1 MFYPKFISY
10 IINHLGYYLTV
21 YILILEEVIVLKLEG
36 EETFFG
42 ESIET
47 PEEFI
52 KDLCE
57 RVNTANIT
65 AMDEV
70 DKMNQ
75 LAYLLGFLTAL
86 KGRLNRV
93 CEKI

>member
-1 MFYPKFISY
+1 
-10 IINHLGYYLTV
+10 
-21 YILILEEVIVLKLEG
+21 VIGLNIKG

-42 ESIET
+42 EKIET
-47 PEEFI
+47 PKEFI
-52 KDLCE
+52 EDLCE
-57 RVNTANIT
+57 RVDTVYSA
-65 AMDEV
+65 AMDED

-75 LAYLLGFLTAL
+75 LAYLIGFITAL

>member
-1 MFYPKFISY
+1 
-10 IINHLGYYLTV
+10 
-21 YILILEEVIVLKLEG
+21 VIGLKLKEEESFHG
-36 EETFFG
+36 EI
-42 ESIET
+42 IET

-57 RVNTANIT
+57 RVNIACNTI
-65 AMDEV
+65 MEED

-75 LAYLLGFLTAL
+75 LAYITTFLIAF

-93 CEKI
+93 CENI

>member
-1 MFYPKFISY
+1 MKLFSFKSLYQ
-10 IINHLGYYLTV
+10 N
-21 YILILEEVIVLKLEG
+21 ILVKKDLIVLNING

-42 ESIET
+42 ENIET

-52 KDLCE
+52 EDLCD
-57 RVNTANIT
+57 RVDAVYST
-65 AMDEV
+65 AMDDD

-75 LAYLLGFLTAL
+75 LAYLIGFITAL

>member
-1 MFYPKFISY
+1 MIG
-10 IINHLGYYLTV
+10 LRLD
-21 YILILEEVIVLKLEG
+21 G

-42 ESIET
+42 ESIDT

-52 KDLCE
+52 EDLCE
-57 RVNTANIT
+57 RVNIAYST
-65 AMDEV
+65 MLEED

-75 LAYLLGFLTAL
+75 LAFITTFLIAF

-93 CEKI
+93 CENI

>member
-1 MFYPKFISY
+1 
-10 IINHLGYYLTV
+10 
-21 YILILEEVIVLKLEG
+21 VIGLNIKG

-42 ESIET
+42 EIIET

-52 KDLCE
+52 EDLCE
-57 RVNTANIT
+57 RIDTVYNT
-65 AMDEV
+65 AMDEEN
-70 DKMNQ
+70 KMTQ
-75 LAYLLGFLTAL
+75 LAYLIGFITAL

>member
-1 MFYPKFISY
+1 
-10 IINHLGYYLTV
+10 
-21 YILILEEVIVLKLEG
+21 VIGLKLNEEESFHG
-36 EETFFG
+36 EI
-42 ESIET
+42 IET

-52 KDLCE
+52 EDLCE
-57 RVNTANIT
+57 RVNIAYSTMT
-65 AMDEV
+65 EED

-75 LAYLLGFLTAL
+75 LAFITTFLIAF

>member
-1 MFYPKFISY
+1 MIGVR
-10 IINHLGYYLTV
+10 LD
-21 YILILEEVIVLKLEG
+21 G

-52 KDLCE
+52 EDLCE
-57 RVNTANIT
+57 RVNIAYNS
-65 AMDEV
+65 MMEEGDR
-70 DKMNQ
+70 MNQ
-75 LAYLLGFLTAL
+75 LAFITTFLIAF

-93 CEKI
+93 CENI